1 MIFTT
6 QRSELLEAVQNLSR
20 IVTKTSQPVLE
31 GILISAEKGKITLVS
46 YNLEM
51 SMKKEIYAST
61 EVDGDIVISA
71 RLLTE
76 ILRKSAGVQVTI

>member
-51 SMKKEIYAST
+51 SMKKEICY
-61 EVDGDIVISA
+61 
-71 RLLTE
+71 
-76 ILRKSAGVQVTI
+76 LRKSVYKRDENMHDKMPKKRKHWFIRKLS